1 MTSRGDKPSSPTAKI
16 AAVLAAVARAG
27 AAPVSEIAA
36 GAGLAAPTAHRICSE
51 LERLGL
57 IQRAP
62 GTREWTVG
70 PALVGLAA
78 NTLASAAS
86 FATVDTLLRRVTAET
101 GEMTSL
107 AVQSGDAVH
116 YIASAE
122 APHDLNLSFRAGQR
136 APLTSTSSGR
146 LFLSRLD
153 DTAVLRFLRA
163 APPPAY
169 TPMTERDPARI
180 AEEIA
185 RIRTR
190 GYALTS
196 QEYVLHVVG
205 VAVPVEA
212 ADGTFFGALSIAA
225 PDVRMSLTRLRQAV
239 PLLKT
244 AAGEIAATLSAP
256 HATSSRRARAGA
268 RVARSSPRR
277 RA

>member
-1 MTSRGDKPSSPTAKI
+1 MPSQEKPSSPTAKI
-16 AAVLAAVARAG
+16 AAVLAAVARSG
-27 AAPVSEIAA
+27 PAPVSEVAA
-36 GAGLAAPTAHRICSE
+36 KAGLAAPTAHRICSE

-62 GTREWTVG
+62 GTRDWTVG

-78 NTLASAAS
+78 HALTSAAS
-86 FATVDTLLRRVTAET
+86 FATVDAVLRRVTAET

-136 APLTSTSSGR
+136 APLAPTSSGR

-153 DTAVLRFLRA
+153 DAAVLRHLRA

-169 TPMTERDPARI
+169 TPLTERDPHRI
-180 AEEIA
+180 AEEVA
-185 RIRTR
+185 RIRAR
-190 GYALTS
+190 GYALTN

-212 ADGTFFGALSIAA
+212 VDGTFFGALSIAA
-225 PDVRMSLTRLRQAV
+225 PDVRMSLTRLRQTV
-239 PLLKT
+239 PILKT
-244 AAGEIAATLSAP
+244 AAADIAAALAQPPSA
-256 HATSSRRARAGA
+256 AALRRSGA
-268 RVARSSPRR
+268 RPRLRKAAHRR

>member
-1 MTSRGDKPSSPTAKI
+1 MPSRGDKPSSPTAKI
-16 AAVLAAVARAG
+16 AAVLAAVARSG
-27 AAPVSEIAA
+27 PAPVSEVAA
-36 GAGLAAPTAHRICSE
+36 EARLAAPTAHRICSE

-62 GTREWTVG
+62 GTRDWTVG

-78 NTLASAAS
+78 NVLTSAAS
-86 FATVDTLLRRVTAET
+86 FATVDAVLRRMVAET

-136 APLTSTSSGR
+136 APLAPTSSGR

-153 DTAVLRFLRA
+153 DAAVLRFLSA

-169 TPMTERDPARI
+169 TPLTERDPVRI
-180 AEEIA
+180 AEEVA
-185 RIRTR
+185 RIRAR
-190 GYALTS
+190 GYALTN

-225 PDVRMSLTRLRQAV
+225 PDVRMSLTRLRQTV
-239 PLLKT
+239 PLLKS
-244 AAGEIAATLSAP
+244 AAGEIAAALAAP
-256 HATSSRRARAGA
+256 RTTGAGRGRTARR
-268 RVARSSPRR
+268 VLKPRR
-277 RA
+277 RRA